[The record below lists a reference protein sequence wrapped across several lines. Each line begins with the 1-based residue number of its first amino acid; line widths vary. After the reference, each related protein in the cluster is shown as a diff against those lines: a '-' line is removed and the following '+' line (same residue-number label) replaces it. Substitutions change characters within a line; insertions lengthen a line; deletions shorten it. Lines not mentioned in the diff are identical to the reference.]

1 MIAAPRS
8 YSPVLRW
15 KAGEQGAL
23 ASTPPQLASSLTPII
38 ELTPAAFRS
47 ALEQADQFR
56 LAMRKAA
63 LRIGR
68 TWTGRAFFFDPHLT
82 VLERCRNPFG

>member
-23 ASTPPQLASSLTPII
+23 ASTPPRLASTLTPII
-38 ELTPAAFRS
+38 ELTPAALRN
-47 ALEQADQFR
+47 ALE
-56 LAMRKAA
+56 
-63 LRIGR
+63 
-68 TWTGRAFFFDPHLT
+68 
-82 VLERCRNPFG
+82 